1 MSRPPP
7 PPPVKPLAERPPAER
22 ASGSA
27 LIGILRRARWLVAE
41 VISTGSLENAS
52 RACSGVGFRV
62 GFGFGLRLV
71 HGLGSRFR
79 LGCGSGLEVVG
90 QREAH
95 LGTVAQC
102 ILEHITLTQQAA
114 THVDSLLCDSRLVEG
129 QGGGEGGGELWV
141 DAGVGLGFRRAAF
154 PSANAI
160 VSIAIVSIASPSSKA
175 IFQWAAVRSV

>member
-41 VISTGSLENAS
+41 VISTGSVENAS

-62 GFGFGLRLV
+62 GFGFSLRLF
-71 HGLGSRFR
+71 HGLGSRLR
-79 LGCGSGLEVVG
+79 LGCGSGSGLEVVG

-114 THVDSLLCDSRLVEG
+114 THVDSLLGDTRLVGG
-129 QGGGEGGGELWV
+129 QGGGEGEE
-141 DAGVGLGFRRAAF
+141 VGWG
-154 PSANAI
+154 
-160 VSIAIVSIASPSSKA
+160 
-175 IFQWAAVRSV
+175 